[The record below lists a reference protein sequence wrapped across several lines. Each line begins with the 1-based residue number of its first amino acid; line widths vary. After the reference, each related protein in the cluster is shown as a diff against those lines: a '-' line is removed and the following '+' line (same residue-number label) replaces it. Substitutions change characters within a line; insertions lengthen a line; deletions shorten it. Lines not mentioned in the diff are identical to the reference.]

1 MQNCSLVSLL
11 FYSFSSAGG
20 EQSACYMHDH
30 SQNEWTLFGNL
41 NTARNGLAS
50 ALLDGDLWMTG
61 GHNRDDKLKLP
72 RFLFKTINL

>member
-1 MQNCSLVSLL
+1 
-11 FYSFSSAGG
+11 
-20 EQSACYMHDH
+20 MHDH